1 MYRGYSNGVMSKYLM
16 NIIIENFTDNY
27 VKCNILLIDWIV
39 GIINLIL
46 VILLDTPEWSVKKYS
61 IFIPRNEVLQF
72 HLYEMTTAKQ
82 VSEILYINLN
92 KSFE

>member
-1 MYRGYSNGVMSKYLM
+1 MSKYLM
-16 NIIIENFTDNY
+16 NIIIENFADNH

-46 VILLDTPEWSVKKYS
+46 VNPLDTPEWSVKKYS

-72 HLYEMTTAKQ
+72 HLYEMATAKQ

-92 KSFE
+92 EYFE

>member
-1 MYRGYSNGVMSKYLM
+1 MSKYLM
-16 NIIIENFTDNY
+16 NIIIENFSENH

-39 GIINLIL
+39 GIINLIF
-46 VILLDTPEWSVKKYS
+46 VIPLDTPEWSVKKYS

-92 KSFE
+92 EYFE

>member
-1 MYRGYSNGVMSKYLM
+1 MSKYLM
-16 NIIIENFTDNY
+16 NIIIEHFTDNY

-46 VILLDTPEWSVKKYS
+46 VIPLNTPEWSVKKYS

-92 KSFE
+92 ESFE

>member
-1 MYRGYSNGVMSKYLM
+1 MYRAYSNGVMSKYLM
-16 NIIIENFTDNY
+16 NIIIENFSENH

-46 VILLDTPEWSVKKYS
+46 VIPLDTLEWSVKKYS
-61 IFIPRNEVLQF
+61 IFIPQNEVLQF

-92 KSFE
+92 EYFE